1 MKKRNRFA
9 AAALAALL
17 LAGSAPSALALDAT
31 PPMYQQFGYDSAE
44 DFTRSY
50 LGNFVHFDYD
60 TASDMFRR
68 YVQQLHAD
76 PSLGFSYFGLE
87 DMDTLYRYIDY
98 GQWKDMD
105 DYCRQAARE
114 MIQTADYRSEQLA
127 VQLNGQAVKF
137 PDAQPEKAN
146 NRTMVPFRAIAEAL
160 GAEVDY
166 NAGAITAKKN
176 GQTLAFSLGGK
187 QLTITDDSTGKVIKT
202 TAVDSAP
209 YKKKG
214 RTYVPVRF
222 FAEGFGLTV
231 QWENSVQTAVLYDRD
246 ALIADIDSHF
256 TVLNQW
262 LKAQPSYGQ
271 NAKALSST
279 INVSTDYTLYDS
291 IAGDKSYRA
300 SAKINALT
308 DENAAEVHLSADL
321 SDLPSEY
328 YPNYSSIPFVTDD
341 SFEWSIFRTLR
352 SSDKS
357 TLKNLQ
363 VDLCG
368 SDSGAGCFYM
378 RSPALS
384 EMYRGTEKD
393 RPEERTAMKNGAWVN
408 VATMDTVF
416 GATDFAERW
425 SELAQG
431 KVNTVGE
438 SIVINS
444 EKNTYGYEWSK
455 LFADAYEECRNWEAL
470 AGDGLFTRSGSRYT
484 ANIDLQD
491 MLGSDPDT
499 STSTIKYTLDT
510 SNGSISGSTSSSY
523 TNWYT
528 QSITTIEFSGKLRSL
543 SFMRTEQVKNKS
555 KLVRRSTLTASPT
568 DTAPAATPP
577 KGSKII
583 LWDTESTYYDEDGNE
598 ITDMSDFLSTFL

>member
-17 LAGSAPSALALDAT
+17 LAGSAPSALALDTT

-87 DMDTLYRYIDY
+87 DMDMLYRYIDY

-137 PDAQPEKAN
+137 PDVQPEKAN

-176 GQTLAFSLGGK
+176 GQTLAFSLGGN

-231 QWENSVQTAVLYDRD
+231 QWDQDMQTAVLYDRA
-246 ALIADIDSHF
+246 ALVNDIDSKF
-256 TVLNQW
+256 TVLNKW
-262 LKAQPSYGQ
+262 IKAQPSTENAKTLRTVATIGAAYTAFDTIDGNKDYKVDVKTEILANGQ
-271 NAKALSST
+271 AIEATVTVDLRVLASYFLGDSQADDVLTAAQAALLRSALSNVKLELLCSADSGDLYLKCPAVAKILAMDETDDADLKALS
-279 INVSTDYTLYDS
+279 
-291 IAGDKSYRA
+291 
-300 SAKINALT
+300 
-308 DENAAEVHLSADL
+308 
-321 SDLPSEY
+321 
-328 YPNYSSIPFVTDD
+328 
-341 SFEWSIFRTLR
+341 
-352 SSDKS
+352 
-357 TLKNLQ
+357 
-363 VDLCG
+363 
-368 SDSGAGCFYM
+368 
-378 RSPALS
+378 
-384 EMYRGTEKD
+384 
-393 RPEERTAMKNGAWVN
+393 NGAWLHIN
-408 VATMDTVF
+408 WADSTF
-416 GATDFAERW
+416 GTLF
-425 SELAQG
+425 SENL
-431 KVNTVGE
+431 KILKNNTFTSVGE
-438 SIVINS
+438 SIVAANES
-444 EKNTYGYEWSK
+444 NMT
-455 LFADAYEECRNWEAL
+455 AYELGWEDFYL
-470 AGDGLFTRSGSRYT
+470 NIKNDVNRLNNLLGDEQFTASGSRYT
-484 ANIDLQD
+484 AKINGLSNDSYDNLT
-491 MLGSDPDT
+491 GS
-499 STSTIKYTLDT
+499 YTLNTAD
-510 SNGSISGSTSSSY
+510 GSFSGTLESRSDSWNTTKTVLTFSGSVQNCKLSVTYHTKNTGILSLD
-523 TNWYT
+523 
-528 QSITTIEFSGKLRSL
+528 ITL
-543 SFMRTEQVKNKS
+543 ST
-555 KLVRRSTLTASPT
+555 
-568 DTAPAATPP
+568 
-577 KGSKII
+577 
-583 LWDTESTYYDEDGNE
+583 TESSVEPKNAPPAGDKIVEWT
-598 ITDMSDFLSTFL
+598 

>member
-87 DMDTLYRYIDY
+87 DMDMLYRYIDY

-187 QLTITDDSTGKVIKT
+187 QLTATDSVGKTVKT
-202 TAVDSAP
+202 VQLDTAP
-209 YKKKG
+209 YKKGG

-222 FAEGFGLTV
+222 FAEAFGLTV
-231 QWENSVQTAVLYDRD
+231 QWDQDMQTAVLYDRA
-246 ALIADIDSHF
+246 ALVSDIDSKF
-256 TVLNQW
+256 TVLNKW
-262 LKAQPSYGQ
+262 IKAQPSTENARTLRTVATIGAVYTAFDTIDGDKDYKVDVKAEILANGQ
-271 NAKALSST
+271 AVEATVTVDLRVLASYFLDDPQADDVLTAAQAALLRSALSNVKLELLCNADSGDLYLKCPAVTKILAIDETDNADLKALS
-279 INVSTDYTLYDS
+279 
-291 IAGDKSYRA
+291 
-300 SAKINALT
+300 
-308 DENAAEVHLSADL
+308 
-321 SDLPSEY
+321 
-328 YPNYSSIPFVTDD
+328 
-341 SFEWSIFRTLR
+341 
-352 SSDKS
+352 
-357 TLKNLQ
+357 
-363 VDLCG
+363 
-368 SDSGAGCFYM
+368 
-378 RSPALS
+378 
-384 EMYRGTEKD
+384 
-393 RPEERTAMKNGAWVN
+393 NGAWLHIN
-408 VATMDTVF
+408 WADSTF
-416 GATDFAERW
+416 GALF
-425 SELAQG
+425 SENL
-431 KVNTVGE
+431 KILKNNTFTSVGE
-438 SIVINS
+438 SIVAS
-444 EKNTYGYEWSK
+444 TESAVVEYK
-455 LFADAYEECRNWEAL
+455 LGWEYLYDDVAHEVNNL
-470 AGDGLFTRSGSRYT
+470 NDLLGDKKYTASGSRYT
-484 ANIDLQD
+484 AKLDKQNDDSGKTITGSC
-491 MLGSDPDT
+491 MLNTADGSF
-499 STSTIKYTLDT
+499 SGTLESRSDSWNT
-510 SNGSISGSTSSSY
+510 TKTVLTFSGSVQ
-523 TNWYT
+523 NC
-528 QSITTIEFSGKLRSL
+528 KLNVTCHTRNTGILSL
-543 SFMRTEQVKNKS
+543 DI
-555 KLVRRSTLTASPT
+555 TLTT
-568 DTAPAATPP
+568 
-577 KGSKII
+577 
-583 LWDTESTYYDEDGNE
+583 TESSVEPKNAPPAGDKIVEWT
-598 ITDMSDFLSTFL
+598 